1 MIASGRVI
9 NVTETSTMEFRHGID
24 AGDTIIDTMIEGK
37 ELKNSL
43 SSEKV
48 PLQRSK
54 SSSDSAPFSY
64 AGRRTIIKVHLLAV
78 TC

>member
-1 MIASGRVI
+1 M
-9 NVTETSTMEFRHGID
+9 
-24 AGDTIIDTMIEGK
+24 IDTMIEGK

-43 SSEKV
+43 SSEKG

-54 SSSDSAPFSY
+54 SSSDSALFGY
-64 AGRRTIIKVHLLAV
+64 AGRRTIIKVYLLAV

>member
-1 MIASGRVI
+1 M
-9 NVTETSTMEFRHGID
+9 
-24 AGDTIIDTMIEGK
+24 IDTMIEGK

-43 SSEKV
+43 SREKG